1 MTSLVLY
8 VIGAS
13 VITIWGVAHIIPT
26 GNVVAGFGEISA
38 DNRRIITMEW
48 LSEGFTLCF
57 LGILVLVLTLFG
69 YSATVAGKVTVRCV
83 AGMLF
88 VMAAI
93 TLLTGARTKIIPIK
107 ICPAIKTAAAIL
119 LLIGSLV

>member
-8 VIGAS
+8 IIGAA
-13 VITIWGVAHIIPT
+13 VIIIWGVAHIIPT
-26 GNVVAGFGEISA
+26 GNVVAGFGDTSA
-38 DNRRIITMEW
+38 DNQRIITMEW
-48 LSEGFTLCF
+48 LAEGFTLCF
-57 LGILVLVLTLFG
+57 LGVLVLILTLFG
-69 YSATVAGKVTVRCV
+69 YSIAEAGKVAVRCV
-83 AGMLF
+83 AGMLL
-88 VMAAI
+88 VMAVI